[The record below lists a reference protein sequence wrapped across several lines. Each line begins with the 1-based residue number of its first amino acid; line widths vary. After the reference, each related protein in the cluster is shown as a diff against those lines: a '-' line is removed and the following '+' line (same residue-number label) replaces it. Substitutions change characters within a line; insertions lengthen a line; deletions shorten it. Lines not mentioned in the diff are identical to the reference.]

1 MAGFLCKQVSPY
13 TYTFDTA
20 ITAGALGTG
29 EVRFDAVT
37 AVDVNSMFISLFD
50 KDNIN
55 RLDWMDGF
63 FTSTVPGR
71 DLLTVTY
78 KKYPTLTI
86 STATTATPT
95 NITTTTAAHGLST
108 GDTIRITGASH
119 DGLNGSFEIVYVD
132 ADSFTLKSEGEN
144 FSITTAAN
152 AGTII
157 KYSNYTEEEVLLEIQ
172 GTSVSVASGI
182 ATIDVDA
189 ISGTLPTDGTDVTL
203 SYNKA
208 GMVSSKFWYGNCTRV
223 QEGLGLCSS
232 VNGGWVPAVTVCKE
246 EL

>member
-13 TYTFDTA
+13 TYTFDSAT
-20 ITAGALGTG
+20 TAGGLGTG
-29 EVRFDAVT
+29 EVRFDFVT
-37 AVDVNSMFISLFD
+37 AIDVNTMFISLFD

-55 RLDWMDGF
+55 RQDWLDGF

-71 DLLTVTY
+71 DLLTLTY
-78 KKYPTLTI
+78 KNYTSLVI
-86 STATTATPT
+86 ATATTATPT
-95 NITTTTAAHGLST
+95 VVTTSVNHNLST
-108 GDTIRITGASH
+108 GDIVRISGATH
-119 DGLNGSFEIVYVD
+119 TPLNGTFEITTVD
-132 ADSFTLKSEGEN
+132 ADSISLQFNGAD
-144 FSITTAAN
+144 FSIATAEGAGSSLTTLD
-152 AGTII
+152 
-157 KYSNYTEEEVLLEIQ
+157 YTEAEVLFEIQ

-189 ISGTLPTDGTDVTL
+189 ISGTLPADGTAITL

-208 GMVSSKFWYGNCTRV
+208 GLVSSKFWYGNCTRV